1 MKTAIIGVGG
11 VGGYIAA
18 HLAKKYDDVTVSAR
32 GGRAESIKTDGLRFS
47 SRVEEDFVSYP
58 KVVSNNSELEVQ
70 DLIFVCVKN
79 FSLENALGEIKS
91 AVGQDTVIV
100 PVMNGVDAGERV
112 RKIFPQ
118 AKVIESV
125 IYIVSYA
132 MPDYSIRH
140 DNAYATMKI
149 GSDEYGQE
157 AQAVTKILQDA
168 DIDARFS
175 DDIRLDI
182 WRKYILNCAYNVS
195 TARYKAP
202 IGFIKKDA
210 GRVSD
215 YYALV
220 KEAANVGR
228 AMGVPLT
235 EEHEKFVTDMFDN
248 YADHVTS
255 SLQRDV
261 EKGVPTEIETFSG
274 YLVKTAHKLG
284 IEVPVS
290 EEYYNA
296 MLEMGVR

>member
-1 MKTAIIGVGG
+1 MKTAVIGVGG

-18 HLAKKYDDVTVSAR
+18 HLAKRYEGITVSAR
-32 GGRAESIKTDGLRFS
+32 GERGASIIKDGLRFS
-47 SRVEEDFVSYP
+47 SRVEGDFVSYP
-58 KVVSNNSELEVQ
+58 EVVTDNSLLGPQ
-70 DLIFVCVKN
+70 DLVFMCVKN
-79 FSLENALGEIKS
+79 FSLEKALEEIRP
-91 AVGQDTVIV
+91 AVHERTVIV
-100 PVMNGVDAGERV
+100 PVMNGVDAGERI
-112 RKIFPQ
+112 RKFYPE
-118 AKVIESV
+118 AKVIDSV

-149 GSDEYGQE
+149 GSGIYTDEVQKVADY
-157 AQAVTKILQDA
+157 LQGA
-168 DIDARFS
+168 AIDAQIS

-202 IGFIKKDA
+202 IGFIKKA
-210 GRVSD
+210 PKRIND

-220 KEAANVGR
+220 KEAADVGR

-235 EEHEKFVTDMFDN
+235 SEHEKFVTDMFDN

-274 YLVKTAHKLG
+274 YLVKTAKELG
-284 IEVPVS
+284 IGVPVS